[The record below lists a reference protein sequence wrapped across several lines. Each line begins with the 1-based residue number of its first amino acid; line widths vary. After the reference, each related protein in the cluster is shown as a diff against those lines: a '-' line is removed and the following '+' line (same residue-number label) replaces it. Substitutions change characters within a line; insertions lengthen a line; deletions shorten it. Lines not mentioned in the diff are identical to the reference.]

1 MEEIRDIQSRIT
13 ENKFKLKQ
21 IEESLSKSL
30 EYIKE
35 NLDSYLN
42 MKLIT
47 EEQSEYFKQLNVDYI
62 KSSDMTEFKEIIN
75 YIMEVEKTIE
85 AHLDKIAKD
94 IDELKIM

>member
-75 YIMEVEKTIE
+75 YIMEVEKIIE